1 MGDRKLLFFSATIFF
16 IHLAYLAVFFG
27 VAIINET
34 YLKNLSTL
42 VQLGVCLFLI
52 YRFFPLKEIDVLTRL
67 DRSIIFYCATFLLL
81 NVVLVEVYN
90 TFLTPLIN
98 TIAPFYVITV
108 ADPLGRDL

>member
-1 MGDRKLLFFSATIFF
+1 MKDHKLIFFSTTIFL
-16 IHLAYLAVFFG
+16 IHLAYLAIFFG
-27 VAIINET
+27 VAVISEV

-52 YRFFPLKEIDVLTRL
+52 YRFFPLKEIDVLTKL

-90 TFLTPLIN
+90 SFWTPL
-98 TIAPFYVITV
+98 VIT
-108 ADPLGRDL
+108 LNLS